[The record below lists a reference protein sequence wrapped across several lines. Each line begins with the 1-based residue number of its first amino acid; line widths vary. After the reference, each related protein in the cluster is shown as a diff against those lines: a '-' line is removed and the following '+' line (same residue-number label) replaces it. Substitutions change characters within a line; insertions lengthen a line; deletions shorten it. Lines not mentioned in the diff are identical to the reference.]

1 MTALDYDDISGGSLV
16 GLPHQGQGHLTL
28 DTRDEML
35 WHHYAKQQQQQQ
47 QHQQQHQQQQHHHH
61 HHPHLQQQPPQHY
74 YNDGVG
80 TWLLRG
86 GGGGGGFNATPTS
99 VAAQIGRLS
108 PSAEN
113 LPSTLQQ
120 HQLALQQ
127 QQQQQGMDATS
138 FGVAPKFHQSD
149 PELLYGNE
157 APLLLQDCNAD
168 SMVSKSYLLPLP
180 NGHDP
185 PTRCNAKRIT
195 HARCTRDTVV
205 THDTLPTLD

>member
-1 MTALDYDDISGGSLV
+1 MTALDYDDISAGSLV
-16 GLPHQGQGHLTL
+16 GVPHVGQGHLTL

-47 QHQQQHQQQQHHHH
+47 QHQQHQHQHQQQQQHH

-86 GGGGGGFNATPTS
+86 GGGGGGVGGGGFNATPTS

-120 HQLALQQ
+120 HQLALQQQQQQ

-168 SMVSKSYLLPLP
+168 SMVSRRYCRFLSDTIDAHNVTRSERATHYL
-180 NGHDP
+180 
-185 PTRCNAKRIT
+185 R
-195 HARCTRDTVV
+195 
-205 THDTLPTLD
+205 